1 MGVELVKL
9 VFANHSDL
17 PGNSF
22 KVLGYM
28 ALTALDRPNAKG
40 QQPNLYFEGWEPLAR
55 ILRKPW
61 GEPGTK
67 ERKSAEE
74 AVRRALAPVAKAGA
88 IARLNEARTGTRQC
102 YSLRLWE
109 LAFSPT
115 ESVGQHPTEKQGQ
128 EPHGFVGNS
137 PSEKQGPRTELG
149 TKAGLTSGH
158 TSTSQP
164 SPKTARD
171 KSGAKDEGVSE
182 RWKDERCDHG
192 HLVRNDTCATCAENR
207 HDLSG
212 IMPRPVLRLI
222 EGETA

>member
-1 MGVELVKL
+1 MGIELVKL
-9 VFANHSDL
+9 VFANHRDL

-22 KVLGYM
+22 KVLGFM
-28 ALTALDRPNAKG
+28 ALTALDKPNTKG
-40 QQPNLYFEGWEPLAR
+40 QQPNLYWYGWENLAL
-55 ILRKPW
+55 ILGKPW
-61 GEPGTK
+61 GEPGSR
-67 ERKSAEE
+67 ERRSAEE
-74 AVRRALAPVAKAGA
+74 AVRRALAPIVRSGA

-109 LAFSPT
+109 KAVSPT
-115 ESVGQHPTEKQGQ
+115 ESVGQDPTKKQGQ

-137 PSEKQGPRTELG
+137 PSKREGPRTELG
-149 TKAGLTSGH
+149 QRAGLTTGH

-171 KSGAKDEGVSE
+171 ESGAESDGVSE
-182 RWKDERCDHG
+182 RWTDERCDHG
-192 HLVRNDTCATCAENR
+192 HLVRNDTCATCAEHR

-212 IMPRPVLRLI
+212 ITPRPVLRLI

>member
-1 MGVELVKL
+1 MGVDLVKL
-9 VFANHSDL
+9 VFANHRDL

-22 KVLGYM
+22 KVLAFM

-40 QQPNLYFEGWEPLAR
+40 QQPNLYWYGWENLAL
-55 ILRKPW
+55 ILGKTW

-67 ERKSAEE
+67 ERRSAEE
-74 AVRRALAPVAKAGA
+74 AVRRALAPIVKSGA

-109 LAFSPT
+109 KAVSPT
-115 ESVGQHPTEKQGQ
+115 KSVGQDPTEKQGQ

-137 PSEKQGPRTELG
+137 PTEKQGPRTDLG
-149 TKAGLTSGH
+149 QRAGLTSGH

-171 KSGAKDEGVSE
+171 ESGAKSDGVGE
-182 RWKDERCDHG
+182 RWRDERCDHG
-192 HLVRNDTCATCAENR
+192 HLVRNDTCTQCAETR
-207 HDLSG
+207 HLTAP
-212 IMPRPVLRLI
+212 MTERPVFRLI
-222 EGETA
+222 TGETA